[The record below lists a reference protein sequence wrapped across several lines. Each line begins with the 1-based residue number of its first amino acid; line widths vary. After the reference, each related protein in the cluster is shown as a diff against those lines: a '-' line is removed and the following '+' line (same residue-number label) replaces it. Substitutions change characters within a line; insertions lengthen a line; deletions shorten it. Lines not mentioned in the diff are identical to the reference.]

1 MEIKIGNKLIGKN
14 HRCFI
19 IAEAG
24 VNHNG
29 DVLKAKNLIDIAK
42 EAKVDAVKFQTWI
55 TEDLITKSVDK
66 AEYQKKNT
74 AIQESQFEM
83 IKKLELSFKEFRELK
98 KYADE
103 RNIIFLSTPD
113 DEKSVDFLEELEM
126 PAYKIGSGEL
136 TNIFILKKIA
146 KKGKPII
153 LSTGMANLEE
163 IQEAIDV
170 IYKTGNKELILLHCT
185 SQYPTEY
192 KDVNLRAMLTLKKKF
207 NTIVGYSDHTMGILV
222 PQLAVSLGAKVI
234 EKHFTYDKNAIGP
247 DHRCSLNPN
256 ELKDMVKIVR
266 KVELILGNS
275 IKTST
280 NEELEVKKLV
290 RKTIVAK
297 ENILKGTKLTED
309 MLTLKRSKGNLE
321 PKEIFTI
328 IGKKTKKSIIKDEPI
343 YLYDLE

>member
-1 MEIKIGNKLIGKN
+1 MEIKIGNKIIGKN
-14 HRCFI
+14 HPCFI

-66 AEYQKKNT
+66 AEYQKINT

-103 RNIIFLSTPD
+103 REIIFLSTPD
-113 DEKSVDFLEELEM
+113 DEKSVDFLEELEI
-126 PAYKIGSGEL
+126 PAYKIGSSEL

-146 KKGKPII
+146 EKGKPII

-170 IYKTGNKELILLHCT
+170 IYKTGNKELIILHCT
-185 SQYPTEY
+185 SQYPTEL

-207 NTIVGYSDHTMGILV
+207 NTIVGYSDHSIGTLV
-222 PQLAVSLGAKVI
+222 PELAVSLGAKVI

-247 DHRCSLNPN
+247 DHKCSLTPI
-256 ELKDMVKIVR
+256 ELKKMVKKIR
-266 KVELILGNS
+266 LVEQILGNG
-275 IKTST
+275 KKEPTA
-280 NEELEVKKLV
+280 EELKIKKLI

-297 ENILKGTKLTED
+297 RDIPKGTKITKE
-309 MLTLKRSKGNLE
+309 MLTVKRSNGALE
-321 PKEIFTI
+321 PKEIKSI
-328 IGKKTKKSIIKDEPI
+328 IGKTSLVDIEKDQEFK
-343 YLYDLE
+343 LEYI

>member
-1 MEIKIGNKLIGKN
+1 MEIKIGNKIIGKN

-74 AIQESQFEM
+74 VIQESQFEM

-98 KYADE
+98 TYADE
-103 RNIIFLSTPD
+103 REIIFLSTPD
-113 DEKSVDFLEELEM
+113 EEKSVDFLEELEIL
-126 PAYKIGSGEL
+126 AYKIGSGEL

-146 KKGKPII
+146 EKGKPII
-153 LSTGMANLEE
+153 LSTGMASLEE

-192 KDVNLRAMLTLKKKF
+192 KDVNLRAMLTLKEKF
-207 NTIVGYSDHTMGILV
+207 NTIIGYSDHSIGTLV

-234 EKHFTYDKNAIGP
+234 EKHFTYDINAIGP
-247 DHRCSLNPN
+247 DHKCSLAPF
-256 ELKDMVKIVR
+256 ELKKMVKKIR
-266 KVELILGNS
+266 LVEQILGNG
-275 IKTST
+275 KKEPTA
-280 NEELEVKKLV
+280 EELKIKKLI

-297 ENILKGTKLTED
+297 RDIPKGTKITKE
-309 MLTLKRSKGNLE
+309 MLTVKRSNGALE
-321 PKEIFTI
+321 PKEIKNI
-328 IGKKTKKSIIKDEPI
+328 IGKTSLVDIEKDQAFK
-343 YLYDLE
+343 LEYI